1 MIVAAGLSFPAA
13 AQYAGDTT
21 QLQNRINQLENQVQT
36 LSRAVYR
43 GKRPENAAVTAE
55 PLSAPAPSVLSGY
68 EDRLSLIEQQQREVT
83 GQVETL
89 MNDIRLIKERLD
101 RMQADNDLRFQQM
114 EGGGLKPS
122 APLDTTVIPNP
133 DVAPST
139 EGTLGVLS
147 GPNGSPAE
155 ALYEE
160 AFSHIRTG
168 NYAGAET
175 GFKQF
180 MERFPNH
187 SLASNAQYWLGETYY
202 VRGDY
207 KQSARTFAQGYQDFP
222 KGPKA
227 GDSLLKLGLSLAK
240 LGKKD
245 DACLSF
251 QQLQKEFPGDV
262 SPVQRRAVDE
272 IKQLGC
278 Q

>member
-43 GKRPENAAVTAE
+43 GKMPENTVVTAD

-68 EDRLSLIEQQQREVT
+68 EDRLSLIEQQQREMT

-89 MNDIRLIKERLD
+89 MNDIRLVKERLD
-101 RMQADNDLRFQQM
+101 RMQADNDQRFQHM
-114 EGGGLKPS
+114 EGGGLKPPT
-122 APLDTTVIPNP
+122 PLDTTVIPKP
-133 DVAPST
+133 YVAPSS

-147 GPNGSPAE
+147 GANDSPAE
-155 ALYEE
+155 VLYED
-160 AFSHIRTG
+160 AFSHIRDG
-168 NYAGAET
+168 NYAAAET
-175 GFKQF
+175 GFKEF
-180 MERFPNH
+180 MERFSNH

-207 KQSARTFAQGYQDFP
+207 KQSARAFAQGYQDFP

-227 GDSLLKLGLSLAK
+227 GDSLLKLGLSLGK
-240 LGKKD
+240 LGKKE

-278 Q
+278 K